1 MKECAEMK
9 NNEIEKRISDGFREM
24 TPAYSE
30 DLWKQPVNKA
40 KGNEWYLSTEEQR
53 KTPKLI
59 LRTAMA
65 MACVMIFSFG
75 YWFTQARTFA
85 SVYMDVNP
93 SITFRINAREK
104 VTEVIAENADAEMI
118 LQDMDLKNTDIDV
131 AVNAVLGSL
140 IRNGYLDEVHH
151 ILLLSMECDNREK
164 GNVIR
169 ERLLSQINES
179 LMTWFGKATVLDQE
193 VSSDDE
199 LEELAK
205 ENDISVGKAAV
216 IARAV
221 RENSALDPEELA
233 RMSMK
238 DLMVRLHR
246 EGTDIDDYFD
256 DMDDYYEFIREADE
270 DDIEDII
277 DDLDDEDEDDRDD
290 DSADHDE
297 KKQPASVPSPKPSSS
312 PKSGTEK
319 EKSEDHDDDREDND
333 DDDDQDDDDDDDRDD
348 D

>member
-1 MKECAEMK
+1 MK
-9 NNEIEKRISDGFREM
+9 NNEIEKRIADGFREM
-24 TPAYSE
+24 APAYSE

-40 KGNEWYLSTEEQR
+40 KGDEWYLSTEEQR
-53 KTPKLI
+53 KTPRLI

-75 YWFTQARTFA
+75 YWFTSARTFA
-85 SVYMDVNP
+85 SVYIDVNP
-93 SITFRINAREK
+93 SITFRINSREK
-104 VTEVIAENADAEMI
+104 VMEVIAENTDAEKI

-140 IRNGYLDEVHH
+140 IRNGYLDEAHH

-164 GNVIR
+164 GTVIR
-169 ERLLSQINES
+169 ERLSSQINES

-193 VSSDDE
+193 VSSDDD

-205 ENDISVGKAAV
+205 ENDISVGKAAI

-233 RMSMK
+233 RLSMK
-238 DLMVRLHR
+238 DLMVKLHQ
-246 EGTDIDDYFD
+246 EGADIDDYFD

-270 DDIEDII
+270 DDIDDII
-277 DDLDDEDEDDRDD
+277 DDLNDDDDDDRDD
-290 DSADHDE
+290 DSADLDD
-297 KKQPASVPSPKPSSS
+297 KKQPAVRPSVKPDGS
-312 PKSGTEK
+312 KK
-319 EKSEDHDDDREDND
+319 HDDHDDDREDND
-333 DDDDQDDDDDDDRDD
+333 DDDDDDDDIDDDSD
-348 D
+348 